1 MTETERFVVE
11 ALTQLSMGN
20 DGDATYHPL
29 FKAWRSYRYDPEQL
43 NQIEDYARYGMGLMI
58 FLSYGTV
65 SDIDDHQQLAS
76 LSYMYISKAIKTNPS
91 VNHLKNRLILMI
103 TNHEAFEYTV
113 SSVVNKDSDFMF
125 MSFSPYDAR
134 DAMFKMEFA
143 DLSSNS
149 ALLGIGMLNSKFID
163 LRNKI
168 SSDFFGPNKTETT
181 IINEGKKLHDE
192 ILEYLENKILKNGD
206 IDF

>member
-1 MTETERFVVE
+1 MTETEKFVVE
-11 ALTQLSMGN
+11 ALAQLSMGN

-43 NQIEDYARYGMGLMI
+43 NQIEDCARYGMGLMI

-76 LSYMYISKAIKTNPS
+76 LSYLFLSKAIKRNPS
-91 VNHLKNRLILMI
+91 INYYKNRLILMI
-103 TNHEAFEYTV
+103 SNHEAFEYTV
-113 SSVVNKDSDFMF
+113 SSVVNKDQGWHL
-125 MSFSPYDAR
+125 MSLNPFKAR

-149 ALLGIGMLNSKFID
+149 ALRNIGMLNSKFID

-168 SSDFFGPNKTETT
+168 SSNFFGPNKSEQT
-181 IINEGKKLHDE
+181 IISEGEKLHDE
-192 ILEYLENKILKNGD
+192 ILAYLENKVLEDGD

>member
-11 ALTQLSMGN
+11 ALAQLSIGN

-29 FKAWRSYRYDPEQL
+29 YKAWRSYRYDPSQL
-43 NQIEDYARYGMGLMI
+43 KQIEDYARYGMGLMI
-58 FLSYGTV
+58 FLSYGTI
-65 SDIDDHQQLAS
+65 SDIDDRQQLAS
-76 LSYMYISKAIKTNPS
+76 LSYMFISKAIKTNPS
-91 VNHLKNRLILMI
+91 VNYIKNRLILMI
-103 TNHEAFEYTV
+103 SNHEAFEYTV
-113 SSVVNKDSDFMF
+113 SSVVNKDSGIIFMN
-125 MSFSPYDAR
+125 FSPFKAR

-149 ALLGIGMLNSKFID
+149 GLRNIGMLNSKYID

-168 SSDFFGPNKTETT
+168 SSDFFGPNKTEQS
-181 IINEGKKLHDE
+181 IIDEGRKLHDD
-192 ILEYLENKILKNGD
+192 ILDYILNKVLVEGD